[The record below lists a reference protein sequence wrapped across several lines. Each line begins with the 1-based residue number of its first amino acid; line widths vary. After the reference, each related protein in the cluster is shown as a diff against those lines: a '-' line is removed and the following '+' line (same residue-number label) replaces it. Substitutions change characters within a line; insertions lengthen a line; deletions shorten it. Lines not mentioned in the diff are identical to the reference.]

1 MGVFGPRSLNA
12 DPSLLAKEG
21 RAPSNREGGQEKP
34 RALGEENKFLQLSIK
49 AGNYPGETGVK
60 SNCSPTQGIG
70 VSETGGS
77 FLSLLC
83 YGWERCSTRLVR

>member
-1 MGVFGPRSLNA
+1 MRPIPLCWLRKGEA
-12 DPSLLAKEG
+12 
-21 RAPSNREGGQEKP
+21 APSNREGGQEKP

-49 AGNYPGETGVK
+49 AGNYPGETGVE
-60 SNCSPTQGIG
+60 SNCSPTQGTG

-83 YGWERCSTRLVR
+83 YGWERCSSRLVR